1 MLRPALTLTLGLT
14 LSAGL
19 FATLP
24 AESAAPYRLR
34 VESNRTVLTLYGG
47 VLESHSTPKV
57 ATWHLSAM
65 NARKADWKAT
75 LTPADSVIRHVVLT
89 ARGGKLQ
96 IDAAWRHA
104 VAVQV
109 SPRSGSLEIVFPH
122 EPATPTYRKIAEGV
136 GYWEGQRWTGGGPA
150 RVRAL
155 RVDPRRAEVMPAMA
169 SPGKQGTMGLE
180 PVRLI
185 AARNR
190 AVAGINGTFFSPA
203 TLEPL
208 GLLVINGQLV
218 SSQLYNRSAFYFL
231 KDGRAMVSNA
241 NLVAQVTTP
250 AGEILVPHAVNQPAA
265 RHQLT
270 LYSDHFGFRT
280 RTWPDPS
287 RFEVALSPL
296 GSIMNM
302 GMGDLP
308 IPLGG
313 YVLSAQGK
321 ERARLM
327 QALSPGSQSR
337 VTVGLEKS
345 GKNVAHVIGGGPT
358 LVSKGKVRI
367 TAVEERFRKDV
378 AMGRAPRT
386 ALAVDAKG
394 DLLLATVDGRKP
406 GYSAG
411 MTLRELARTLDELGA
426 LEAINLDGGG
436 STTMAIKG
444 QVVNQPSDGRERWV
458 SNALIVKPR
467 ATPLAP

>member
-1 MLRPALTLTLGLT
+1 LLRIALILVSVSTLL
-14 LSAGL
+14 LSA
-19 FATLP
+19 P
-24 AESAAPYRLR
+24 ADSAAPYRLS
-34 VESNRTVLTLYGG
+34 VERHRTVLTLYGG

-57 ATWHLSAM
+57 ATWHLSGM
-65 NARKADWKAT
+65 DSRKGDWKAT
-75 LTPADSVIRHVVLT
+75 LKPADSVIRHVVLT
-89 ARGGKLQ
+89 SSGGKIQ

-109 SPRSGSLEIVFPH
+109 IPQAHRLEIVFSH
-122 EPATPTYRKIAEGV
+122 HPAPPTYQKIAEGV

-150 RVRAL
+150 RVRTL
-155 RVDPRRAEVMPAMA
+155 RIDPKRAEVLPAMA
-169 SPGKQGTMGLE
+169 APGRQGKMGLE

-185 AARNR
+185 AERNR

-231 KDGRAMVSNA
+231 RDGRAMVSNA

-250 AGEILVPHAVNQPAA
+250 EGEVLTPHAVNQPAA
-265 RHQLT
+265 QHQLT
-270 LYSDHFGFRT
+270 LYSDHYGFRS

-287 RFEVALSPL
+287 RWEVALSPL
-296 GSIMNM
+296 GTILNM
-302 GMGDLP
+302 GTGDLS
-308 IPLGG
+308 IPMGG
-313 YVLSAQGK
+313 FVLSAQGK
-321 ERARLM
+321 ERERLM
-327 QALSPGSQSR
+327 QALSPGSQTR

-378 AMGRAPRT
+378 ALGRAPRT
-386 ALAVDAKG
+386 ALGVDARG
-394 DLLLATVDGRKP
+394 ELLLATVDGRKP
-406 GYSAG
+406 GYSVG
-411 MTLRELARTLDELGA
+411 MTLKELAQTLDELGVQ
-426 LEAINLDGGG
+426 EAINLDGGG

-444 QVVNQPSDGRERWV
+444 AVVNHPSDGKERWV

-467 ATPLAP
+467 PSPLAN